1 MKESLSMFIK
11 IIFCTVFLSLQTV
24 FAMDYDITE
33 VLFLDDTDQSVDISK
48 VENKI
53 KSKVGTKLDSD
64 HLTLDIQLL
73 MKELPRFEHIQVSI
87 DPGTTEEEVNLRFTF
102 QKKRI
107 AKMVRVMVENGHQ
120 ELNALLD
127 ELATRKG
134 RVFRADALE
143 RDKEYLRKAYVR
155 AGFPKV
161 QVSHE
166 LIAKEEKG
174 DLEVR
179 FHVHPKSKKVQIK
192 KIYIYGNYSIGTDR
206 LKDVMKTR
214 TRSWFL
220 SSRPSLNDFT
230 LNEDL
235 DALYAYYKNDGYLDV
250 KISHELE
257 LQDNKYAWIS
267 IFVQEGRRYQV
278 RDLKLY
284 GAKSLTPK
292 LVLDKSGLRH
302 MKGFSEKNL
311 RLGLQKIREYYGEV
325 GFALVQT
332 LSNYNPTDESLSLYV
347 QEGEVQT
354 ISGVKIEGLK
364 KMKEEVALYDV
375 KIKKGDKVNTRFI
388 RETLQKMKATGY
400 YRDVLVD
407 YVPSDDPKKK
417 NQGELLIT
425 VTEANTQYISFGFG
439 ASSSG
444 PLGQFSYGNQNL
456 FGSGKGLSIQAM
468 KSKELSKLGLI
479 FNDPHLFGS
488 DYTAQARASYEDRQG
503 HEYDET
509 RIRTRIMIQKAI
521 TEKLQFGIGAR
532 FEFVTLDNIAEG
544 INQTTYNIRKKTK
557 IMGMISTLVYKNQ
570 VRDTAGDVKKGHS
583 ISLALMPSYSDQGAY
598 IKAFTQV
605 TGALSLGQNSNGSS
619 HTISGRI
626 TLGYVSDNAPVFE
639 KYYAGGIGSI
649 RGFESRSITP
659 RGNGIGG
666 GAVIS
671 ANVAYSFPIV
681 SNRVKGVIF
690 VEGATIGDNFE
701 SLSQVRLVG
710 GIGVRTNLR
719 DTFLGTS
726 LEFGYA
732 FPLLKQDGDQLK
744 PFYFMFG
751 EYDPAYDL

>member
-1 MKESLSMFIK
+1 M
-11 IIFCTVFLSLQTV
+11 
-24 FAMDYDITE
+24 AMNYDITD
-33 VLFLDDTDQSVDISK
+33 VKFLDDTGSSVDISK
-48 VENKI
+48 LETKI
-53 KSKVGTKLDSD
+53 KSKVGTTLDSD
-64 HLTLDIQLL
+64 NLTLDIQLL

-87 DPGTTEEEVNLRFTF
+87 DPGTTDEEVTLRFIF

-107 AKMVRVMVENGHQ
+107 AKIVRIIIEKGYE
-120 ELNALLD
+120 ELNSLLD
-127 ELATRKG
+127 ELAIRRG

-155 AGFPKV
+155 AGYPKATV
-161 QVSHE
+161 DHE
-166 LIAKEEKG
+166 LIEKDTNG
-174 DLEVR
+174 DLEIR
-179 FHVHPKSKKVQIK
+179 FHVHPKSRKVQIK
-192 KIYIYGNYSIGTDR
+192 KLYFYGNYSVGTDR

-220 SSRPSLNDFT
+220 ASRPQLNDFT
-230 LNEDL
+230 LVEDL
-235 DALYAYYKNDGYLDV
+235 DALYAYYKNNGYLDV
-250 KISHELE
+250 KITHELE

-267 IFVQEGRRYQV
+267 IFVEEGRRYKV
-278 RDLKLY
+278 RDLKVY
-284 GAKSLTPK
+284 GAKSLTPE
-292 LVLDKSGLRH
+292 LVLKKSGLRH
-302 MKGFSEKNL
+302 MKEFSEKDL

-325 GFALVQT
+325 GYALVQT
-332 LSNYNPTDESLSLYV
+332 LSNYDPVNESLALYV
-347 QEGEVQT
+347 QEGQVQK

-364 KMKEEVALYDV
+364 KMKEKVAMYDV
-375 KIKKGDKVNTRFI
+375 KIKKGDIVNTTLI
-388 RETLQKMKATGY
+388 KQTLQKMKATGY

-407 YVPSDDPKKK
+407 YVPLDDPKNPNK
-417 NQGELLIT
+417 GDLVIT

-439 ASSSG
+439 ASTSG
-444 PLGQFSYGNQNL
+444 PQGQFSYGNQNL
-456 FGSGKGLSIQAM
+456 FGSGKGLSLQAM
-468 KSKELSKLGLI
+468 KSKELSKLGLV

-503 HEYDET
+503 SEYDET
-509 RIRTRIMIQKAI
+509 RIRTRIMIKKAI

-532 FEFVTLDNIAEG
+532 FEFVTLDNISEG

-557 IMGMISTLVYKNQ
+557 VIGMISTLIYKNQ
-570 VRDTAGDVKKGHS
+570 VRDTAGDIKKGHS
-583 ISLALMPSYSDQGAY
+583 ISLALLPSYSDQGAY

-605 TGALSLGQNSNGSS
+605 TGALSLGENSDGSS

-626 TLGYVSDNAPVFE
+626 SLGYVSDNAPVFE

-649 RGFESRSITP
+649 RGFESRSLTP

-666 GAVIS
+666 GAIVS
-671 ANVAYSFPIV
+671 ANVAYSFPII
-681 SNRVKGVIF
+681 SNRVKGVVF
-690 VEGATIGDNFE
+690 VEGASIGNNFE
-701 SLSQVRLVG
+701 SLSDVRLVG

-732 FPLLKQDGDQLK
+732 FPLLKQEGDQLK